1 LLYGKD
7 HSPKISGKLKV
18 EAALWHVLA
27 CLPHVFGDVS
37 RRGVLEKKIKPLV
50 E

>member
-1 LLYGKD
+1 MEKD
-7 HSPKISGKLKV
+7 HSSRISGKLKV
-18 EAALWHVLA
+18 EVALWHAFGLSA
-27 CLPHVFGDVS
+27 LCVFEDVF